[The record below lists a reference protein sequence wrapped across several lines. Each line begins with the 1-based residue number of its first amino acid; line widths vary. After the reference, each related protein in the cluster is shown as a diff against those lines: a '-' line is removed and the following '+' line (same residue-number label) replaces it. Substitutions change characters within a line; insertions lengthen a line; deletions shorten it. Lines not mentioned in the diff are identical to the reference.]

1 MHFNAK
7 VFFCINF
14 TGFFY
19 VAFIHNYM
27 KAKNYRL
34 MLPET
39 TRNLT

>member
-1 MHFNAK
+1 
-7 VFFCINF
+7 
-14 TGFFY
+14 
-19 VAFIHNYM
+19 M